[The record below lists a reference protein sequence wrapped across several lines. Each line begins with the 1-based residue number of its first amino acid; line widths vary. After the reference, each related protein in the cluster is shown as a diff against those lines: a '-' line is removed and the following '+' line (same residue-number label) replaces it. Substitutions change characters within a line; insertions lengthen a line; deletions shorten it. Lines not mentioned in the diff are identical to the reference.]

1 MAKIK
6 TDLILKILKFFVKKI
21 PKRDV
26 KNTMIKEQLV
36 EILKEIL
43 KKNIKIGIVT
53 NEPPAPNNPK
63 SKPDKIKKIY
73 PTIISI

>member
-1 MAKIK
+1 M
-6 TDLILKILKFFVKKI
+6 
-21 PKRDV
+21 
-26 KNTMIKEQLV
+26 

-53 NEPPAPNNPK
+53 NEPPAPNKPK

-73 PTIISI
+73 PIIISIYFFKYLKQTSINNCMLKSNNKLITIK